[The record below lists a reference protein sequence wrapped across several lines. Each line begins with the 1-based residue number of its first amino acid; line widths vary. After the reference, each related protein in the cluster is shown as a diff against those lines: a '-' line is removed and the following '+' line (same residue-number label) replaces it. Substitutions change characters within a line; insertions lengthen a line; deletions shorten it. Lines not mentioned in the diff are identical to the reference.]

1 MDKKKIFAI
10 VMAIMV
16 SATVWADDE
25 NKYNMEMTPEEHR
38 EFMLAQKEAI
48 EVAKWLLGEKI
59 GRDPGEE
66 YILQWIKENAEEFRR
81 NWPAYSAEWRASHNK

>member
-1 MDKKKIFAI
+1 MD
-10 VMAIMV
+10 
-16 SATVWADDE
+16 
-25 NKYNMEMTPEEHR
+25 MTPEEHR

-59 GRDPGEE
+59 GRDPGDE

-81 NWPAYSAEWRASHNK
+81 NWPTYSAEWRASHNK